1 VTNNSPIIE
10 LGAVSLDLSA
20 RTHIMGVLNLT
31 PDSFSDG
38 GRLMGGMG
46 RPDPVR
52 VADEAMM
59 MVEDGADIIDVGGE
73 STRPGSMRVPASD
86 EIARVVPAIREITSR
101 TSTPVSIDTYKSETA
116 RAALDA
122 GASIINDIS
131 GMGFDPDMAGL
142 AASSG
147 AAVVLMHI
155 KGTPADMQKDPKYED
170 LVGEVRSFLMEAAD
184 RALDAGVS
192 RDRILLDV
200 GIGFGKTLEHN
211 LELINR
217 IGDFA
222 SLGYPIVL
230 GVSRKAFIGA
240 LTGGLPPDDRLE
252 GTIAAN
258 VLGITRGASVIR
270 VHDVR
275 AAKRAALVA
284 DAIIRA

>member
-1 VTNNSPIIE
+1 VTTNAPTIE

-38 GRLMGGMG
+38 GRLMEAGG

-52 VADEAMM
+52 VADEALR
-59 MVEDGADIIDVGGE
+59 MVEEGADIIDVGGE
-73 STRPGSMRVPASD
+73 STRPGSMRVSASE

-101 TSTPVSIDTYKSETA
+101 TSTPVSIDTCKSETA

-131 GMGFDPDMAGL
+131 GMGFDPAMAAL
-142 AASSG
+142 AAGSG
-147 AAVVLMHI
+147 AAVVLMHM
-155 KGTPADMQKDPKYED
+155 KGTPADMQKDPTYGD
-170 LVGEVRSFLMEAAD
+170 LVGEVRSFLMDAAG
-184 RALDAGVS
+184 RAAAAGVPKG
-192 RDRILLDV
+192 RIMLDV

-217 IGDFA
+217 LGEFV

-240 LTGGLPPDDRLE
+240 LTGGPPPDDRLE

-258 VLGITRGASVIR
+258 VVGIARGASIIR

-275 AAKRAALVA
+275 VAKRAALVA
-284 DAIIRA
+284 DAVLRA

>member
-1 VTNNSPIIE
+1 VTKNSPIIE
-10 LGAVSLDLSA
+10 LGDVSLDLSA

-38 GRLMGGMG
+38 GRLMGDTGS
-46 RPDPVR
+46 PDPVM
-52 VADEAMM
+52 VADAAMR

-73 STRPGSMRVPASD
+73 STRPGSARVPDSE
-86 EIARVVPAIREITSR
+86 EISRVVPAIREITSR

-131 GMGFDPDMAGL
+131 GMGFDPDMARL

-155 KGTPADMQKDPKYED
+155 KGTPADMQKDPEYED
-170 LVGEVRSFLMEAAD
+170 LVGEVRSYLLGAAE
-184 RALDAGVS
+184 RALEAGVPG
-192 RDRILLDV
+192 DRIMLDV

-217 IGDFA
+217 MGEFA

-240 LTGGLPPDDRLE
+240 LTGGPPPDDRLE

-258 VLGITRGASVIR
+258 VPGIARGASIIR

-275 AAKRAALVA
+275 AAKRAATVA
-284 DAIIRA
+284 DAIIKA